1 MADMKIS
8 EDRELISAVSAVL
21 GCPENGEGD
30 GPGDAGSGRIRR
42 LEPLSA
48 HTTFKCGG
56 PAQLF
61 IEAGND
67 DELAGLLRLF
77 KERNVPYFILGRGS
91 NLLVSDDGFNGAVVC
106 LGGAYSTIGICSGSS
121 ENSSGD
127 NGSDESGPDGEKNG
141 GTIVE
146 AGAGASLAALS
157 GFARDRSLDGLAFA
171 CGIPGSVGGGIIMNA
186 GAYGGELKDV
196 VLSVDVMD
204 PRSTEIFTVP
214 APEMEFG
221 YRTSRAKKEGFI
233 VLRARFGLAKGD
245 REAIAAKMEDLLLQR
260 RQKQPLEYPSA
271 GSTFKRPEG
280 YFAGKLI
287 QDAGLKGFSVGGAQ
301 VSEKHSG
308 FVINRGGAS
317 AADVAELIETV
328 RRKVY
333 EDSGVMLEREVIYL
347 GFDDTDK

>member
-1 MADMKIS
+1 MKLS
-8 EDRELISAVSAVL
+8 EDRELISAVCAVL
-21 GCPENGEGD
+21 GCPEGEENLSS
-30 GPGDAGSGRIRR
+30 GDARIKL

-61 IEAGND
+61 IEAEND
-67 DELAGLLRLF
+67 DELSGLLRLF
-77 KERNVPYFILGRGS
+77 EERKIPYFILGRGS
-91 NLLVSDDGFNGAVVC
+91 NLLVSDDGFNGAVIC
-106 LGGAYSTIGICSGSS
+106 LCGDYSGIGICGECMDSS
-121 ENSSGD
+121 TGESS
-127 NGSDESGPDGEKNG
+127 PDGSGAEAGK
-141 GTIVE
+141 TVVE
-146 AGAGASLAALS
+146 AGAGASLVGLS
-157 GFARDRSLDGLAFA
+157 AFARDNSLDGLAFA

-196 VLSVDVMD
+196 TLSVDVLD
-204 PRSTEIFTVP
+204 PESLRIFTIP

-221 YRTSRAKKEGFI
+221 YRTSRAKKEGLI
-233 VLRARFGLAKGD
+233 VLRARFGLEKGD
-245 REAIAAKMEDLLLQR
+245 RDAIAGKMEELLLQR

-287 QDAGLKGFSVGGAQ
+287 QDAGLKGFSVGAAQ

-317 AADVAELIETV
+317 AAEIAELIETV

-333 EDSGVMLEREVIYL
+333 ENSGVMLEREVIYV
-347 GFDDTDK
+347 GFDGTDK